1 MACKL
6 LVLPMPLWDLKH
18 EAEGAA
24 ALEKDN
30 KHQVSALRLLTT
42 GEKILLL
49 IMNYC
54 F

>member
-1 MACKL
+1 MACEL
-6 LVLPMPLWDLKH
+6 LVLPMPLWDLK
-18 EAEGAA
+18 AEGAA